1 VFDLRG
7 LTIGLVLLAACRPTR
22 AQEQAEHQ
30 RQVAWCKGE
39 IYARSQLQA
48 IRAGMRYSI
57 ADSFA
62 KRLVA
67 SWERGVLEDSSFVP
81 VPCRRMIL

>member
-1 VFDLRG
+1 VFKPRG
-7 LTIGLVLLAACRPTR
+7 FVVGLVLLAACRPTP
-22 AQEQAEHQ
+22 AEEHAEHQ
-30 RQVAWCKGE
+30 RLVAWCKGE
-39 IYARSQLQA
+39 IYARRQLQA

-81 VPCRRMIL
+81 VPCRRMIP